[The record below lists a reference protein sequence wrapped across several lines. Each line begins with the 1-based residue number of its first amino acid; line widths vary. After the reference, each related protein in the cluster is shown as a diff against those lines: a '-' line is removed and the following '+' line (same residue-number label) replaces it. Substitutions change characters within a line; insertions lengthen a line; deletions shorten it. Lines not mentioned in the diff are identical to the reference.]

1 MAQKLVQIN
10 FHYTISEQQLQA
22 GTEEALA
29 LIQQA
34 PGLIWKIWIY
44 NDQDKIAGG
53 IYLFEDEDAASAYV
67 NGPVVAGLKNSPV
80 FSNFDVRLFDI
91 MREQSQATYAYLGG
105 SFPL

>member
-10 FHYTISEQQLQA
+10 FHYAIPKQQLQA
-22 GTEEALA
+22 GTDEALA

-53 IYLFEDEDAASAYV
+53 IYLFENEDTARAYA
-67 NGPVVAGLKNSPV
+67 NGPVVASLKNSPV
-80 FSNFDVRLFDI
+80 FSDFNVRLFDI
-91 MREQSQATYAYLGG
+91 MREQSQATHAYLGG
-105 SFPL
+105 SFPH